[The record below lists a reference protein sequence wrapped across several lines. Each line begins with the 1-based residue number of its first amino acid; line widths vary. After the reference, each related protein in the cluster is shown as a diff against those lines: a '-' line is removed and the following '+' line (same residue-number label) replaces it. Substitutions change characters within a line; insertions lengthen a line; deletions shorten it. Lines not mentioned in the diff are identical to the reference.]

1 MAEAKVYEKGNDI
14 RVSFGDVLIG
24 GQQNCSIN
32 MESETSSTTTKD
44 SGDWS
49 ESEVVGLSWTVDLDG
64 LVVVTDAGLDAVEE
78 AFTSKQ
84 MVDVKYGKAGAYKTG
99 KAIVKSYSQNAPQ
112 REKSTYSIS
121 LEGVGEL
128 KKDTGTPAS
137 LKINK

>member
-14 RVSFGDVLIG
+14 RVSIGATLIG

-32 MESETSSTTTKD
+32 RESETSSTTTKD

-64 LVVVTDAGLDAVEE
+64 LVVVSDEGLEAVDT
-78 AFTSKQ
+78 AWKGKQ
-84 MVDVKYGKAGAYKTG
+84 LVDVKYGKAGNYETG
-99 KAIVKSYSQNAPQ
+99 KALIKSYSQNAPQ

-128 KKDTGTPAS
+128 KKDTTTGIS
-137 LKINK
+137 LKDK